1 MSSSNPR
8 VSDLPEYGEPNARLA
23 RALDE
28 ASRAGEPESPEV
40 CTAVEQVVEEAK
52 SAGQPPERVLVMLK
66 TIAYRVVD
74 AARLSAEAVRAL
86 IAWVVRCAVK
96 AYYRDA

>member
-1 MSSSNPR
+1 MST
-8 VSDLPEYGEPNARLA
+8 SDPTVTDFPQRGDPHTRLA

-28 ASRAGEPESPEV
+28 AARADERESPEV
-40 CTAVEQVVEEAK
+40 CAAVEQVVEEAK

-66 TIAYRVVD
+66 TLAYRVVD
-74 AARLSAEAVRAL
+74 AARLSGDAVRAL

-96 AYYRDA
+96 AYYRGA